1 MMDENTEKN
10 SELDEYG
17 VWVKKAP
24 ENAQTEKPQTE
35 DLKLPD
41 CSFLDQQAE
50 ETDDGNGV
58 ERKYI
63 YVYICICVCMYII
76 QS

>member
-41 CSFLDQQAE
+41 FSFLDQQAE
-50 ETDDGNGV
+50 ETPEPQELKFRNQ
-58 ERKYI
+58 I
-63 YVYICICVCMYII
+63 PNHWIFLTLTMTM
-76 QS
+76 